1 MGLDE
6 DMIRNRWEWMRV
18 GIRIEKMRCVG
29 IGSDEDEEI
38 RKKQLKERY
47 VMMGLVGNMTRLKYD
62 GNKNKSKCENMY
74 KYDIEQMMITSKM
87 WLESM

>member
-1 MGLDE
+1 MGMGLDE

-38 RKKQLKERY
+38 RKK
-47 VMMGLVGNMTRLKYD
+47 
-62 GNKNKSKCENMY
+62 
-74 KYDIEQMMITSKM
+74 
-87 WLESM
+87 